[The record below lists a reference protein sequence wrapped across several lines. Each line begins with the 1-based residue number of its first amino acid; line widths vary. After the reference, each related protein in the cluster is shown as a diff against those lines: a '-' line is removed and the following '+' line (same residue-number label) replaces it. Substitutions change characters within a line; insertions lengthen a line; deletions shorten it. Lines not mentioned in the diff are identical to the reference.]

1 MMVNDDYNSYTYNK
15 HRAKTKLHAEPIS
28 NDKLLQIKEK

>member
-15 HRAKTKLHAEPIS
+15 HRAKKQTTRGTNFEW
-28 NDKLLQIKEK
+28 QIAPN